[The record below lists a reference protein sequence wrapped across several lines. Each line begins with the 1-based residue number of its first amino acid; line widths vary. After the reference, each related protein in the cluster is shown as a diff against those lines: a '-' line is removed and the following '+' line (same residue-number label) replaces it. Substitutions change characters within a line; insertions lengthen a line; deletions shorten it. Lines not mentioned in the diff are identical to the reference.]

1 MLSLRARVLTPVTP
15 HETRYLEDAV
25 VVVDAAGLIVE
36 LGPWDGREGAEDVR
50 AGVLVPGFVDSHV
63 HFPQSRIIGAASG
76 PLLDWLENAVFPEEA
91 RFADPVHARR
101 VAEEFSLALVSGGTT
116 GALVYGSVHADATHI
131 LFEELA
137 ERGVRAIAGPVWMDS
152 DCPEELRIDASEAR
166 DGVAQLVERWHG
178 HDDDR
183 LRVAVIPRFALA
195 CSPAMLKTAGEVAAQ
210 HGLTVSTHLA
220 ETLTECRLVRER
232 FGVSD
237 YLSVY
242 EDAGLLVPG
251 AVFAHCVHLDEKEW
265 NRFQEGGG
273 VVAHCPDS
281 NFFLGS
287 GSMPVNA
294 ARVRGIPLTVGTDV
308 AAGRTFRIP
317 QVLSSAYDNV
327 RMGEDEVPLEELLW
341 WGTRGGALALGWK
354 QTGQIEVGMEADLAL
369 LEMPPWV
376 TTHEEVLGHVL
387 FHRDRGP
394 ALGTWVRGREVWR
407 LPD

>member
-15 HETRYLEDAV
+15 HETRYLDDAIV
-25 VVVDAAGLIVE
+25 EVDGAGVITE
-36 LGPWDGREGAEDVR
+36 LGPFDGREGAEDVR
-50 AGVLVPGFVDSHV
+50 SGVLVPGFVDSHV

-76 PLLDWLENAVFPEEA
+76 PLLDWLENSVFPEEA
-91 RFADPVHARR
+91 RFADVAHARR
-101 VAEEFSLALVSGGTT
+101 VAEEFSLAMVSGGTT
-116 GALVYGSVHADATHI
+116 AALVYGSVHADATHV
-131 LFEELA
+131 LFEELS
-137 ERGVRAIAGPVWMDS
+137 ERGMRALAGPVWMDS
-152 DCPEELRIDASEAR
+152 DCPEELRVDASQAR
-166 DGVAQLVERWHG
+166 DELAALVERWHG
-178 HDDDR
+178 ADADR

-195 CSPAMLKTAGEVAAQ
+195 CSDAMLRIAGEVAAD
-210 HGLTVSTHLA
+210 HGLVVSTHLA

-232 FGVSD
+232 FGVND

-251 AVFAHCVHLDEKEW
+251 AVFAHCVHLDEQEW
-265 NRFQEGGG
+265 NRFSAAGAVG
-273 VVAHCPDS
+273 AHCPDS

-294 ARVRGIPLTVGTDV
+294 ARVRDIPLTVGTDV

-317 QVLSSAYDNV
+317 KILSSAYDNV
-327 RMGEDEVPLEELLW
+327 RMGEDEVPLSELLW
-341 WGTRGGALALGWK
+341 WGTRGGALALGWSRV
-354 QTGQIEVGMEADLAL
+354 GAIAVGMEADFAL

-376 TTHEEVLGHVL
+376 TGHAEILGHVL